1 MLPINLV
8 TGETD
13 PFLER
18 WIDGFNERQLKK
30 KWRVG
35 SPSSH

>member
-1 MLPINLV
+1 MLPINLI
-8 TGETD
+8 TGETG

-30 KWRVG
+30 EMESWNYL
-35 SPSSH
+35 